1 MCFYSRHVSMYQV
14 CHRRG
19 VRAQDR
25 KDPYNM
31 AAWRRCRHCVPFFKI
46 QGRPRLCRSYPLC
59 KYFMYV
65 AKTCANLT
73 KYSRK
78 PENYNGTIIFEID
91 IMKYSSPI
99 NLNLCQTWLFLNY
112 FGCFFCFDLLWSW
125 AEIAVSPAEKK
136 CYFGFDMAKNVNFKL
151 SGDEFFMT
159 SISKI
164 FAIVIPRFSTTCG
177 SVRNDFGGIH
187 ETFTYDAPE
196 YSQNSSN

>member
-1 MCFYSRHVSMYQV
+1 MLVTNLEINFSWEGHSKYNLTVKLKMCFYSRHVSMYQV

-91 IMKYSSPI
+91 IMKNSSPT
-99 NLNLCQTWLFLNY
+99 NLNLYQTWLFHKC
-112 FGCFFCFDLLWSW
+112 FGCYVFYCFSFFLLSIKW
-125 AEIAVSPAEKK
+125 VTLKK
-136 CYFGFDMAKNVNFKL
+136 
-151 SGDEFFMT
+151 S
-159 SISKI
+159 
-164 FAIVIPRFSTTCG
+164 VIL
-177 SVRNDFGGIH
+177 V
-187 ETFTYDAPE
+187 
-196 YSQNSSN
+196 

>member
-91 IMKYSSPI
+91 IIKKSCP
-99 NLNLCQTWLFLNY
+99 LNLKFTFFATVKTKITLLFCWTHSTL
-112 FGCFFCFDLLWSW
+112 
-125 AEIAVSPAEKK
+125 SPASK
-136 CYFGFDMAKNVNFKL
+136 CDRVNQDL
-151 SGDEFFMT
+151 
-159 SISKI
+159 
-164 FAIVIPRFSTTCG
+164 
-177 SVRNDFGGIH
+177 N
-187 ETFTYDAPE
+187 
-196 YSQNSSN
+196 

>member
-1 MCFYSRHVSMYQV
+1 MKALTVKSWVLMLVTNLEINFSWEGHSKYNLTVKLKMCFYSRHVSMYQV

-78 PENYNGTIIFEID
+78 PENYNGTIIFEFD
-91 IMKYSSPI
+91 IMKKSSQI
-99 NLNLCQTWLFLNY
+99 NSNLCQTWLFHKFLV
-112 FGCFFCFDLLWSW
+112 
-125 AEIAVSPAEKK
+125 VS
-136 CYFGFDMAKNVNFKL
+136 FVL
-151 SGDEFFMT
+151 
-159 SISKI
+159 I
-164 FAIVIPRFSTTCG
+164 
-177 SVRNDFGGIH
+177 
-187 ETFTYDAPE
+187 
-196 YSQNSSN
+196 